1 LVGKT
6 KRSRGG
12 RGRRRGRCSV
22 SRKTLRAARRGR
34 RELSKLAAAPQP
46 LSPPQTETVRKDQ
59 GAHRLGY
66 LRRRRA
72 NWMSSRFAFCEQG
85 LGFDFPESFGWAVR
99 DPPWGRKVKCELPS
113 DVHGVTLGSGWDIE
127 RRCLFWLRLARL
139 GRSLTTKSYPVPPPF
154 TGRRGRPDMYKW
166 FIRFWEV
173 KNGTWEGVSPLLK
186 DGPGTYPSEVLAP
199 QMQEDASRLSLP
211 DVGPGYEG
219 SSRSRIAAD
228 RLKNRSFRKRRF

>member
-1 LVGKT
+1 LVGKA

-22 SRKTLRAARRGR
+22 GRKTLRAARRGR

-46 LSPPQTETVRKDQ
+46 LSPPQTKVVRKGQ

-85 LGFDFPESFGWAVR
+85 LGFDFPESFGWMVR
-99 DPPWGRKVKCELPS
+99 DPPWGRRVECELPS
-113 DVHGVTLGSGWDIE
+113 DVFDSSLGSSWNLE

-139 GRSLTTKSYPVPPPF
+139 GRILITKSYPVPPPF

-173 KNGTWEGVSPLLK
+173 KNGTWEGVSPLHT
-186 DGPGTYPSEVLAP
+186 DGVHTYPYAVLAP
-199 QMQEDASRLSLP
+199 QMQIDASRVP
-211 DVGPGYEG
+211 FPEVEPGYEG
-219 SSRSRIAAD
+219 SSRSRIDAD
-228 RLKNRSFRKRRF
+228 RRRNRRLRK